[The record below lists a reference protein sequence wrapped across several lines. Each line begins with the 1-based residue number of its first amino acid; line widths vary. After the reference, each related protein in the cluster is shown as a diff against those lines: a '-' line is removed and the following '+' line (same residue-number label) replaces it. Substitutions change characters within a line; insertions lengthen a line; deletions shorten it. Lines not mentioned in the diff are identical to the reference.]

1 MGKLEKNDLRKRIKR
16 EKLIPIVP
24 NLLTTAGLILGL
36 ASIMAS
42 LEIVAISNYSDFS
55 SEKIFMKFWWASAFI
70 GFAVVMDMFDG
81 KVARALGSSSKFGTS
96 YDSLSDLVSFGVAPA
111 ILVYVWCLMS
121 FGKLALM
128 AVFFYVVCAAL
139 RLARFNIQSRNTEKY
154 HFTGLPSPMAA
165 GLILAPILLFSEFA
179 ITPGSSSTL
188 FYLFLT
194 PLLGLIMVSDI
205 PYKKLPSFNNVGQF
219 NVLVIG
225 AIIITAVITNPGIM
239 VAIVTISYFLLGI
252 SMSLYNQVKKRVDS
266 KKESEI
272 FNR

>member
-1 MGKLEKNDLRKRIKR
+1 MGRIERNDLKKRIKR
-16 EKLIPIVP
+16 ENLIPIVP

-42 LEIVAISNYSDFS
+42 LEIVTIANYTEFS
-55 SEKIFMKFWWASAFI
+55 SDGIFMKFWWASAFI
-70 GFAVVMDMFDG
+70 GFAVIMDMFDG
-81 KVARALGSSSKFGTS
+81 KVARALGSSSRFGTS

-111 ILVYVWCLMS
+111 VLVYVWCLMS

-139 RLARFNIQSRNTEKY
+139 RLARFNIQSKSSERY

-165 GLILAPILLFSEFA
+165 GLILAPILLFSEFS
-179 ITPGSSSTL
+179 IIPGDISTF

-194 PLLGLIMVSDI
+194 PFLGLIMVSDI
-205 PYKKLPSFNNVGQF
+205 PYRKLPDFNNVGQF

-239 VAIVTISYFLLGI
+239 VALVTTSYFLLGI
-252 SMSLYNQVKKRVDS
+252 SLSVFNQVKKRVVS